1 METENIPDV
10 LNVRTAL
17 NLSKQEIIKEYERI
31 TNAPTKVFVP
41 FNETAYE
48 KAVTIRAIYGD
59 NYPRLEIVN
68 NKYQQRNTYMNGK
81 KEDYKPKLAYK
92 AHILLDMC
100 EL

>member
-31 TNAPTKVFVP
+31 ANAPTKVFVP

>member
-10 LNVRTAL
+10 LNVQTAL
-17 NLSKQEIIKEYERI
+17 NLSKQEVIREYERI
-31 TNAPTKVFVP
+31 ANTPAREFVP
-41 FNETAYE
+41 FVEVAYE
-48 KAVTIRAIYGD
+48 QAVMIRAIYGD